1 MDGIIPINKERKM
14 TSHDVVAKIRRIL
27 HTKRVGHSGTLDP
40 NVDGVLIVC
49 VGKATKVSD
58 YLMNSGK
65 IYRGK
70 ITLGFSTITE
80 DLDGEVI
87 ASKVLKIPFTDE
99 ELAKTFN
106 SLTGEIIQIPPMY
119 SAVKVNG
126 RKLYEYAR
134 SGEEVER
141 PQRMVSITEF
151 HQIGKSEFDEKRG
164 TQTIKFE
171 VKCSKGTYVRTLAV
185 DFGKKLGVPAVMSD
199 LTRMS
204 SGGFDLS
211 HTITLNDLSEKV
223 KNQDYS
229 FLHPIET
236 VFKNL
241 ITYNLSSDELEKVQ
255 NGAWLRLNMN
265 DDQLLLKY
273 NDRLQAVYKRDSET
287 NLYRPEKMFLLED

>member
-70 ITLGFSTITE
+70 ITLGFSTTTE
-80 DLDGEVI
+80 DLDGEVV
-87 ASKVLKIPFTDE
+87 ASEALKSPFTDE
-99 ELAKTFN
+99 ELANTFN

-141 PQRMVSITEF
+141 PQRKVMITEF
-151 HQIGKSEFDEKRG
+151 HQIKKSEFDEKLG
-164 TQTIKFE
+164 TQTIEFE

-185 DFGKKLGVPAVMSD
+185 DFGKHLGVPAVMSD

-211 HTITLNDLSEKV
+211 QTITLNDLSERV
-223 KNQDYS
+223 ESQDYS
-229 FLHPIET
+229 FLYPIET
-236 VFKNL
+236 VFKSL
-241 ITYNLSSDELEKVQ
+241 ESYDLSFDELEKVQ
-255 NGAWLRLNMN
+255 NGAWLSLSMN